1 VQHSSL
7 FGPFVSCEENKVF
20 EYGPRPLE
28 GVGVQDP
35 LQFKINDCG
44 RSAIAD
50 VDLVNAI
57 GNSINNTCGLCCKTF
72 LRQ

>member
-1 VQHSSL
+1 MQHSSL
-7 FGPFVSCEENKVF
+7 FSPFISQEENEVF

-28 GVGVQDP
+28 GVSVHDP
-35 LQFKINDCG
+35 IQFKINDCG

-50 VDLVNAI
+50 VDLVNAV
-57 GNSINNTCGLCCKTF
+57 GNSINNTCGLCSKPF